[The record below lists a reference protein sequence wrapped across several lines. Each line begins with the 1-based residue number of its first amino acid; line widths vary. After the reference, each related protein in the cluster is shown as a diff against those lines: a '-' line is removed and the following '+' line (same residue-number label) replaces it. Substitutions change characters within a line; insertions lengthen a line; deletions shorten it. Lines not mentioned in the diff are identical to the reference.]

1 MCFNLFD
8 FLLRRFMIWALGS
21 FNSVPFEEL
30 ASPRTL
36 FWRGWG
42 PEPSCGC
49 MCLCLGGGMRKCVS
63 PPFPFTPEASATRGV
78 CSSQNIPLYHGL
90 AFLWPYSLWMKK
102 GKVQV
107 FSPSEPVHWI
117 IHTKRFLLEE
127 EQGGEAG
134 GGGAVPQTGRSRN
147 ACPWGLGVALG
158 REFPGVD
165 EVWWQQGVP

>member
-8 FLLRRFMIWALGS
+8 FLLRRFTIWALGS
-21 FNSVPFEEL
+21 FNSVPAPCTWRNWLLPGRCSDGAGGQSPAAAACAFAWEAGWENVFLLPFLSLLKPAPQEEL
-30 ASPRTL
+30 A
-36 FWRGWG
+36 
-42 PEPSCGC
+42 
-49 MCLCLGGGMRKCVS
+49 
-63 PPFPFTPEASATRGV
+63 V
-78 CSSQNIPLYHGL
+78 CQNVPLYHGL

-107 FSPSEPVHWI
+107 CSLSEPVHWI

-127 EQGGEAG
+127 EQGGEG
-134 GGGAVPQTGRSRN
+134 GVPQTGRSRN
-147 ACPWGLGVALG
+147 ACRRGLGVALG